1 MLVLLTFPDYL
12 IVIKYILNILARR
25 RGVSEKQESQRED
38 EAWFSQIL
46 NKNYSRE
53 ASLFHEI
60 H

>member
-25 RGVSEKQESQRED
+25 RGVSEKQESQGED
-38 EAWFSQIL
+38 EALFSQ

>member
-12 IVIKYILNILARR
+12 IVTKYILNILARR
-25 RGVSEKQESQRED
+25 RGVSEKQESQRKD
-38 EAWFSQIL
+38 EAWFSQ